1 MQNRPDPRP
10 RPDLGGAVIVG
21 VDHSPGAIAALAFAR
36 ALCRR
41 SGARCIPVHV
51 VEPGRDA
58 EASAARVRGAL
69 DAARP
74 PLGVSDL
81 ELRMGNPAEALVSA
95 AGEHRAG
102 LVILGGKSHS
112 LLGRWV
118 AGSTAVDLVRLS
130 PLPVFVTRGGV
141 GILTRVLVG
150 ADATPAAEGAIRA
163 GEEWAALWQAALRVL
178 HAVPIPPLVPEQ
190 GVVFDLEAVRR
201 YGELEAAGDVW
212 PLIRRES
219 TERVLEVGP
228 PGQVLSEQARSWQ
241 ADLLVVARHDRGWLS
256 RTALGSVTEQLLDE
270 LPTSMLVVPAT
281 PVAAP
286 AGLHA
291 VGLTKEAGVARA

>member
-1 MQNRPDPRP
+1 MQNGQDPRS
-10 RPDLGGAVIVG
+10 RPDLRAGVVVG
-21 VDHSPGAIAALAFAR
+21 VDHSPSAIAALAFAR

-41 SGARCIPVHV
+41 AGTRCTPVHV

-58 EASAARVRGAL
+58 EAAEARVRAAL

-74 PLGVSDL
+74 PLGASDL
-81 ELRMGNPAEALVSA
+81 EIRIGNPAETLVSS

-102 LVILGGKSHS
+102 LIILGGKSHS

-130 PLPVFVTRGGV
+130 PVPVLVTRGGV

-150 ADATPAAEGAIRA
+150 ADATPAAKGAITV
-163 GEEWAALWQAALRVL
+163 GEEWARLWQAALRVL
-178 HAVPIPPLVPEQ
+178 HVVPIPPLVPEQ
-190 GVVFDLEAVRR
+190 GVVFDLDMVRR
-201 YGELEAAGDVW
+201 SGEEQAAAEVW
-212 PLIRRES
+212 PLIRREG
-219 TERVLEVGP
+219 TERELEIGS
-228 PGQVLSEQARSWQ
+228 PGRMLSEHSRSWH

-256 RTALGSVTEQLLDE
+256 RAALGSVTEQLLDE

-286 AGLHA
+286 VMSG
-291 VGLTKEAGVARA
+291 